1 MIRPG
6 RTVVTLDEINF
17 MTDEEYAAM
26 QRQYGGGYV
35 VRRGAEVLVNA
46 RSYGDLI
53 DQADA
58 KSINWKE
65 VVIQYVD
72 RADVLRVI

>member
-1 MIRPG
+1 MIRRG
-6 RTVVTLDEINF
+6 RTAAMGDDKHFV
-17 MTDEEYAAM
+17 TDEEYAEI
-26 QRQYGGGYV
+26 QRKFGGGYV
-35 VRRGAEVLVNA
+35 VRRGAEVLVSA

-58 KSINWKE
+58 KSIDWTE